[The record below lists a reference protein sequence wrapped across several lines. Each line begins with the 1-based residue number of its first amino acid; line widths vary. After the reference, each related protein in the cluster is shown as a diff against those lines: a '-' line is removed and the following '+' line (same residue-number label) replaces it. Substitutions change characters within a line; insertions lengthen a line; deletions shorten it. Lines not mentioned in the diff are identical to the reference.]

1 MGHSLMPSKGTKIR
15 LGNPHDYPSVKEV
28 FRACI
33 DQGPEEFYSEEQR
46 SAWKESIENKERWH
60 RKMRDDYFLIAEN
73 ESGSA
78 IGFASLSWD
87 GYLDTLYVHPDFQR
101 QKVAQ
106 ALYDSIEK
114 EARNKNYD
122 RIYSDASHWAKP
134 FFEANG
140 FLEIAENEVERK
152 GIKLT
157 NFRMERHI

>member
-1 MGHSLMPSKGTKIR
+1 MSSGGTKIR
-15 LGNPHDYPSVKEV
+15 LGDPHDYPSVKEV

-46 SAWKESIENKERWH
+46 SAWKEGINNRERWH

-73 ESGSA
+73 NAGSV
-78 IGFASLSWD
+78 IGFASLSED

-106 ALYDSIEK
+106 MLYFSIEK
-114 EARNKNYD
+114 EARTKSCD
-122 RIYSDASHWAKP
+122 RIYVDASHWAKP
-134 FFEANG
+134 FFEAHG
-140 FLEIAENEVERK
+140 FLEIAENEVDRK
-152 GIKLT
+152 GVKLT